1 MVIAMARISL
11 VEQYNNKDVISQI
24 YDLKDTVGTFD
35 GDIAEASAK
44 ADTAYSMASSVTS
57 VAENALTT
65 AQGAE
70 TKADTAS
77 ASATQAIADAK
88 TAKATA
94 DVSLSDAQINVT
106 ATTGTLAMAQN
117 DGGQKSTAVPIA
129 NENQAGL
136 MNAQTFNSVTDL
148 QSRVAAL
155 ENKQAIVYVTF
166 PSTSPT
172 QDQITS
178 AFKTASGRAPVKG
191 DIAQDIAKALI
202 YQYDGATW
210 IQTQGM
216 AAAWSN
222 TTAGLVKGSAS
233 GAGTI
238 FAESDGTG
246 SVNGWDELNATIA
259 NNTSAINVNKA
270 SIETVDGRVDTA
282 NTAISKNASDIT
294 AMGTRVTTLET
305 TVKTIPSFQQATV
318 VLNASSWSNMSQTV
332 SCSAVTASNI
342 VWVAPAGNISSYGKN
357 GVYCSGQGSGTL
369 TFTCTSTPQD
379 TYTVNVVTADI

>member
-1 MVIAMARISL
+1 MARISL

-70 TKADTAS
+70 EKADTAS

-94 DVSLSDAQINVT
+94 DVSLNDAQINVT

-136 MNAQTFNSVTDL
+136 MNAQTYNSVTDL
-148 QSRVAAL
+148 QNRVAAL
-155 ENKQAIVYVTF
+155 ENKQAIVYVTL

-172 QDQITS
+172 QAQITAS
-178 AFKTASGRAPVKG
+178 FTTAAGRAPVKG
-191 DIAQDIAKALI
+191 DICMDIAKAI
-202 YQYDGATW
+202 SYQFDGTTW
-210 IQTQGM
+210 ILTQQV
-216 AAAWSN
+216 AAPWSN

-246 SVNGWDELNATIA
+246 SVNGWDDLNTAIA

-294 AMGTRVTTLET
+294 AMGTRVTALET
-305 TVKTIPSFQQATV
+305 TVKTIPKIQQATV
-318 VLNASSWSNMSQTV
+318 VLNASSWSSSALTQSV
-332 SCSAVTASNI
+332 SCSIVTASNI
-342 VWVAPAGNISSYGKN
+342 VWVAPAGSIASYGKN
-357 GVYCSGQGSGTL
+357 GVYASAQGDGTI
-369 TFTCTSTPQD
+369 TFTCTTVPQD
-379 TYTVNVVTADI
+379 TYTVNIVTADI

>member
-1 MVIAMARISL
+1 MARISL

-44 ADTAYSMASSVTS
+44 ADTAYSMASSVTT

-94 DVSLSDAQINVT
+94 DVALNDAQINVT
-106 ATTGTLAMAQN
+106 ATTGTLSMAQN

-129 NENQAGL
+129 NSEQAGL

-148 QSRVAAL
+148 QSRVSAL
-155 ENKQAIVYVTF
+155 ENKQAIVYVTL

-172 QDQITS
+172 QAQITAS
-178 AFKTASGRAPVKG
+178 FTTAAGREPVKG
-191 DIAQDIAKALI
+191 DICMDIAKALS
-202 YQYDGATW
+202 YQFDGTTW
-210 IQTQGM
+210 ILTQQV
-216 AAAWSN
+216 AAPWSN

-259 NNTSAINVNKA
+259 NNTSAIATNKT
-270 SIETVDGRVDTA
+270 SIETVDGRVDDA

-305 TVKTIPSFQQATV
+305 TVKTIPKIQQATV
-318 VLNASSWSNMSQTV
+318 VLNASSWSSSALTQSV
-332 SCSAVTASNI
+332 SCSIVTASNI
-342 VWVAPAGNISSYGKN
+342 VWVAPAGSIASYGKN
-357 GVYCSGQGSGTL
+357 GVYASAQGDGTL
-369 TFTCTSTPQD
+369 TFTCTTVPQD
-379 TYTVNVVTADI
+379 TYTVNIVTADI

>member
-1 MVIAMARISL
+1 MARISL

-44 ADTAYSMASSVTS
+44 ADTAYSMASSVTT

-94 DVSLSDAQINVT
+94 DVALNDAQINVT
-106 ATTGTLAMAQN
+106 ATTGTLSMAQN

-129 NENQAGL
+129 NSEQAGL

-148 QSRVAAL
+148 QSRVSAL
-155 ENKQAIVYVTF
+155 ENKQAIVYVTL

-172 QDQITS
+172 QAQITAS
-178 AFKTASGRAPVKG
+178 FATAAGREPVKG
-191 DIAQDIAKALI
+191 DICMDIAKALS
-202 YQYDGATW
+202 YQFDGTTW
-210 IQTQGM
+210 ILTQQV
-216 AAAWSN
+216 AAPWSN

-259 NNTSAINVNKA
+259 NNTSAIATNKT
-270 SIETVDGRVDTA
+270 SIETVDGRVDDA

-305 TVKTIPSFQQATV
+305 TVKTIPKIQQATV
-318 VLNASSWSNMSQTV
+318 VLNASSWSSSALTQSV
-332 SCSAVTASNI
+332 SCSIVTASNI
-342 VWVAPAGNISSYGKN
+342 VWVAPAGSIASYGKN
-357 GVYCSGQGSGTL
+357 GVYASAQGDGTL
-369 TFTCTSTPQD
+369 TFTCTTVPQD
-379 TYTVNVVTADI
+379 TYTVNIVTADI

>member
-1 MVIAMARISL
+1 MARISL

-70 TKADTAS
+70 EKADTAS

-94 DVSLSDAQINVT
+94 DVSLNDAQINVT

-136 MNAQTFNSVTDL
+136 MNAQTYNSVTDL
-148 QSRVAAL
+148 QNRVAAL
-155 ENKQAIVYVTF
+155 ENKQAIVYVTL

-172 QDQITS
+172 QAQITAS
-178 AFKTASGRAPVKG
+178 FTTAAGRAPVKG
-191 DIAQDIAKALI
+191 DICMDIAKAI
-202 YQYDGATW
+202 SYQFDGTTW
-210 IQTQGM
+210 ILTQQV
-216 AAAWSN
+216 AAPWSN

-246 SVNGWDELNATIA
+246 SVNGWDDLNAAIA

-294 AMGTRVTTLET
+294 AMGTRVTALET
-305 TVKTIPSFQQATV
+305 TVKTIPKIQQATV
-318 VLNASSWSNMSQTV
+318 VLNASSWSSSALTQSV
-332 SCSAVTASNI
+332 SCSIVTASNI
-342 VWVAPAGNISSYGKN
+342 VWVAPAGSIASYGKN
-357 GVYCSGQGSGTL
+357 GVYASAQGDGTI
-369 TFTCTSTPQD
+369 TFTCTTVPQD
-379 TYTVNVVTADI
+379 TYTVNIVTADI

>member
-1 MVIAMARISL
+1 MARISL

-44 ADTAYSMASSVTS
+44 ADTAYSMASSVTT

-94 DVSLSDAQINVT
+94 DVALNDAQINVT
-106 ATTGTLAMAQN
+106 ATTGTLSMAQN

-129 NENQAGL
+129 NSEQAGL

-148 QSRVAAL
+148 QSRVSAL
-155 ENKQAIVYVTF
+155 ENKQAIVYVTL

-172 QDQITS
+172 QAQITAS
-178 AFKTASGRAPVKG
+178 FTTAAGREPVKG
-191 DIAQDIAKALI
+191 DICMDIAKALS
-202 YQYDGATW
+202 YQFDGTTW
-210 IQTQGM
+210 ILTQQV
-216 AAAWSN
+216 AAPWSN

-259 NNTSAINVNKA
+259 NNTSAIATNKT
-270 SIETVDGRVDTA
+270 SIETVDGRVDDA

-305 TVKTIPSFQQATV
+305 TVKTIPKIQQATV
-318 VLNASSWSNMSQTV
+318 VLNASSWSSGALTQSV
-332 SCSAVTASNI
+332 SCSIVTASNI
-342 VWVAPAGNISSYGKN
+342 VWVAPAGSIASYGKN
-357 GVYCSGQGSGTL
+357 GVYASAQGDGTL
-369 TFTCTSTPQD
+369 TFTCTTVPQD
-379 TYTVNVVTADI
+379 TYTVNIVTADI

>member
-1 MVIAMARISL
+1 MARISL

-129 NENQAGL
+129 NETQAGL

-155 ENKQAIVYVTF
+155 ENKQAIVYVTL
-166 PSTSPT
+166 PSASPT
-172 QDQITS
+172 QAQITAS
-178 AFKTASGRAPVKG
+178 FTTAAGRAPVKG
-191 DIAQDIAKALI
+191 DICMDIAKALS
-202 YQYDGATW
+202 YQFDGTTW
-210 IQTQGM
+210 ILTQQV
-216 AAAWSN
+216 AAPWSN

-246 SVNGWDELNATIA
+246 SVNGWDDLNATIA

-270 SIETVDGRVDTA
+270 SIETVDGRVDAA

-305 TVKTIPSFQQATV
+305 TVKTIPKIQQATV
-318 VLNASSWSNMSQTV
+318 VLNASSWSSSALTQSV
-332 SCSAVTASNI
+332 SCSIVTASNI
-342 VWVAPAGNISSYGKN
+342 VWVAPAGSIASYGKN
-357 GVYCSGQGSGTL
+357 GVYASAQGDGTI
-369 TFTCTSTPQD
+369 TFTCTTVPQD
-379 TYTVNVVTADI
+379 TYTVNIVTADI